1 MSPTSVSDSHPAVLS
16 LRTAALVTSAAGFIS
31 LAWSITH
38 HKDIS
43 DDGAGGINSIVLG
56 TIAYAFLWSLVALT
70 IRLTPRRIHPGIYLA
85 FDLIA
90 FLANVIAGSI
100 GLAVLA
106 PAMEG
111 GYNCYSAGCDGDAVL
126 RVEIFAYVI
135 VFVNVLRPRLRWSG
149 NHLLLLPPP
158 LLLLLLRQPRRTLL
172 LDPRKNIR
180 QRGNHLWH
188 ESQHHADSQGPRD
201 RIQLRL
207 LRAQRSKTIED
218 SDTDEDE
225 REGDGYNSRARKRG
239 IPSPARNKREH
250 SLDNQDPPRD
260 CQNGNTLLGD
270 LRGLVEGLLVF
281 LEFYRAGGCEGHACD
296 DEHVRSADDAQGA
309 EEEEE
314 EPSQKTI
321 ASMSYEEVEDWD
333 GEDCVDGAGSGR
345 EGVGHCASRF
355 RQMYILRAIYLAEE
369 SAKSG
374 RQRQ

>member
-1 MSPTSVSDSHPAVLS
+1 MTNINRSSSHPWNCLTSSTMSPTSVSDSHPAVLS

-135 VFVNVLRPRLRWSG
+135 VFVNVVVHVMLVIWASWAC
-149 NHLLLLPPP
+149 HV
-158 LLLLLLRQPRRTLL
+158 
-172 LDPRKNIR
+172 
-180 QRGNHLWH
+180 
-188 ESQHHADSQGPRD
+188 E
-201 RIQLRL
+201 
-207 LRAQRSKTIED
+207 
-218 SDTDEDE
+218 
-225 REGDGYNSRARKRG
+225 RARRMEK
-239 IPSPARNKREH
+239 
-250 SLDNQDPPRD
+250 
-260 CQNGNTLLGD
+260 NG
-270 LRGLVEGLLVF
+270 F
-281 LEFYRAGGCEGHACD
+281 
-296 DEHVRSADDAQGA
+296 
-309 EEEEE
+309 
-314 EPSQKTI
+314 
-321 ASMSYEEVEDWD
+321 EEVE
-333 GEDCVDGAGSGR
+333 
-345 EGVGHCASRF
+345 
-355 RQMYILRAIYLAEE
+355 L
-369 SAKSG
+369 
-374 RQRQ
+374 

>member
-126 RVEIFAYVI
+126 RVEIFAVVHVMLVI
-135 VFVNVLRPRLRWSG
+135 WASWACHV
-149 NHLLLLPPP
+149 
-158 LLLLLLRQPRRTLL
+158 
-172 LDPRKNIR
+172 
-180 QRGNHLWH
+180 
-188 ESQHHADSQGPRD
+188 E
-201 RIQLRL
+201 
-207 LRAQRSKTIED
+207 
-218 SDTDEDE
+218 
-225 REGDGYNSRARKRG
+225 RARRMEK
-239 IPSPARNKREH
+239 
-250 SLDNQDPPRD
+250 
-260 CQNGNTLLGD
+260 NG
-270 LRGLVEGLLVF
+270 F
-281 LEFYRAGGCEGHACD
+281 
-296 DEHVRSADDAQGA
+296 
-309 EEEEE
+309 
-314 EPSQKTI
+314 
-321 ASMSYEEVEDWD
+321 EEVE
-333 GEDCVDGAGSGR
+333 
-345 EGVGHCASRF
+345 
-355 RQMYILRAIYLAEE
+355 L
-369 SAKSG
+369 
-374 RQRQ
+374 

>member
-111 GYNCYSAGCDGDAVL
+111 GPKATPSAS
-126 RVEIFAYVI
+126 VE
-135 VFVNVLRPRLRWSG
+135 REPSPSP
-149 NHLLLLPPP
+149 PPP

>member
-135 VFVNVLRPRLRWSG
+135 VFVNVPKATPSASVEREPSPS
-149 NHLLLLPPP
+149 PPP
-158 LLLLLLRQPRRTLL
+158 PPPPLLLLRQPRRTLR

-225 REGDGYNSRARKRG
+225 REGDGYNRVTYDSSRARKRG

-296 DEHVRSADDAQGA
+296 DEHVVGEDGDPFHFFVEGLNVIVSADHVRIDGIFV
-309 EEEEE
+309 
-314 EPSQKTI
+314 S
-321 ASMSYEEVEDWD
+321 WD
-333 GEDCVDGAGSGR
+333 LC
-345 EGVGHCASRF
+345 
-355 RQMYILRAIYLAEE
+355 LL
-369 SAKSG
+369 
-374 RQRQ
+374 

>member
-1 MSPTSVSDSHPAVLS
+1 M
-16 LRTAALVTSAAGFIS
+16 
-31 LAWSITH
+31 
-38 HKDIS
+38 
-43 DDGAGGINSIVLG
+43 
-56 TIAYAFLWSLVALT
+56 
-70 IRLTPRRIHPGIYLA
+70 
-85 FDLIA
+85 
-90 FLANVIAGSI
+90 
-100 GLAVLA
+100 
-106 PAMEG
+106 G
-111 GYNCYSAGCDGDAVL
+111 GYS
-126 RVEIFAYVI
+126 RVTY
-135 VFVNVLRPRLRWSG
+135 
-149 NHLLLLPPP
+149 
-158 LLLLLLRQPRRTLL
+158 
-172 LDPRKNIR
+172 
-180 QRGNHLWH
+180 
-188 ESQHHADSQGPRD
+188 DS
-201 RIQLRL
+201 
-207 LRAQRSKTIED
+207 
-218 SDTDEDE
+218 
-225 REGDGYNSRARKRG
+225 SRARKRG

>member
-111 GYNCYSAGCDGDAVL
+111 G
-126 RVEIFAYVI
+126 
-135 VFVNVLRPRLRWSG
+135 LRPRLRWSG
-149 NHLLLLPPP
+149 NHL

-296 DEHVRSADDAQGA
+296 DEHVVGEDGDPFHFFVEGLNAIVSADHVRIDGIFRSADDAQGA

>member
-126 RVEIFAYVI
+126 RVEIFA
-135 VFVNVLRPRLRWSG
+135 
-149 NHLLLLPPP
+149 
-158 LLLLLLRQPRRTLL
+158 
-172 LDPRKNIR
+172 
-180 QRGNHLWH
+180 
-188 ESQHHADSQGPRD
+188 
-201 RIQLRL
+201 
-207 LRAQRSKTIED
+207 
-218 SDTDEDE
+218 
-225 REGDGYNSRARKRG
+225 SRARKRG

-296 DEHVRSADDAQGA
+296 DEHVVGEDGDPFHFFVEGLNVIVSADHVRIDGIFRSADDAQGA

-321 ASMSYEEVEDWD
+321 ASMSYGEVEDWD

-374 RQRQ
+374 RQRQWKQYIRRTVRAVIHTVHPL

>member
-111 GYNCYSAGCDGDAVL
+111 G
-126 RVEIFAYVI
+126 
-135 VFVNVLRPRLRWSG
+135 
-149 NHLLLLPPP
+149 
-158 LLLLLLRQPRRTLL
+158 
-172 LDPRKNIR
+172 
-180 QRGNHLWH
+180 
-188 ESQHHADSQGPRD
+188 
-201 RIQLRL
+201 IQLRL

>member
-111 GYNCYSAGCDGDAVL
+111 GPKATPSAS
-126 RVEIFAYVI
+126 VEWEPSPSPG
-135 VFVNVLRPRLRWSG
+135 RPRPGAGRG
-149 NHLLLLPPP
+149 RPAAAG
-158 LLLLLLRQPRRTLL
+158 RRGAAA
-172 LDPRKNIR
+172 
-180 QRGNHLWH
+180 RG
-188 ESQHHADSQGPRD
+188 SRGPRD